1 MGEMCSYFALF
12 SFLLNLSFINELLPL
27 SPESVGSVCPS
38 ESPRPRPRPRPLP
51 RSRLVFCSFLSSAG
65 AGGGELSR
73 TGSGSPFGVS
83 EGAEVVTREA
93 EDKRRGG
100 GVLVVAV
107 VNLAMII
114 A

>member
-27 SPESVGSVCPS
+27 SPVGTSVGSVCPS

-73 TGSGSPFGVS
+73 TGGVS

-93 EDKRRGG
+93 KDKRRGG

-107 VNLAMII
+107 NLAMII